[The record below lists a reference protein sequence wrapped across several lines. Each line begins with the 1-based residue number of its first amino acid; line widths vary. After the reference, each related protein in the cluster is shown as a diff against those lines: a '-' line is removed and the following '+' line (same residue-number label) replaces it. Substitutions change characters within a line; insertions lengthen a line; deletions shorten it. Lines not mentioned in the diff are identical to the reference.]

1 MMAFRVEVLPF
12 LAVAAGAGVVLGLA
26 VRALTRRRR
35 RPLLAVAMGLDLAIL
50 LGAYFLYFFR
60 DPERTPPADPAAVVA
75 GAEGVIAKVTDL
87 DDAAFGRSADFSGL
101 KGAKRERFLGRGG
114 VVRISIFLSLVDVHV
129 NRAPISGQSEFLGYF
144 PGKHFFTYKEKS
156 SEHNQHNSIL
166 IHNERTAC
174 LVNQIVGPVARRV
187 VYWPDQTRPVSLR
200 IGDRIGMMKFGS
212 RLDMYLPRQD
222 VEVVVKE
229 GDRVRAGETVVA
241 RLRGEAAP

>member
-1 MMAFRVEVLPF
+1 MMSFRVEVLPF
-12 LAVAAGAGVVLGLA
+12 LAVAAVAGVVLGVA
-26 VRALTRRRR
+26 VRALTRRRK

-60 DPERTPPADPAAVVA
+60 DPERTPPADPAAIVA
-75 GAEGVIAKVTDL
+75 GADGVIAKVTEL

-101 KGAKRERFLGRGG
+101 KGANRERFLGRGG

-129 NRAPISGQSEFLGYF
+129 NRAPIGGQSEFLGYF

-156 SEHNQHNSIL
+156 SEYNQHNSIL
-166 IHNERTAC
+166 IRGKDTSC

-187 VYWPDQTRPVSLR
+187 VYWPDHDRAVELR

-212 RLDMYLPRQD
+212 RLDMYLPRRD
-222 VEVVVKE
+222 VEVLTRQ
-229 GDRVRAGETVVA
+229 GDRVRAGETIVA

>member
-1 MMAFRVEVLPF
+1 MMSFRVEVLPF
-12 LAVAAGAGVVLGLA
+12 LAVAAVAGVVLGVA
-26 VRALTRRRR
+26 VRAVTRRRR
-35 RPLLAVAMGLDLAIL
+35 RPLLAVMMGLDLAIL

-60 DPERTPPADPAAVVA
+60 DPERTPPADPAAIVA
-75 GAEGVIAKVTDL
+75 GADGVIAKVTEL

-101 KGAKRERFLGRGG
+101 KGANRDRFLGRGG
-114 VVRISIFLSLVDVHV
+114 VVRVSIFLSLVDVHV

-166 IHNERTAC
+166 IRGKDTSC

-187 VYWPDQTRPVSLR
+187 VYWPDHDRAVELR

-212 RLDMYLPRQD
+212 RLDMYLPRRD
-222 VEVVVKE
+222 VEVLTRQ
-229 GDRVRAGETVVA
+229 GDRVRAGETIVA